1 LEIDLWRGE
10 SMWPAA
16 NVAVEMAAPEK
27 TIHYGGGF
35 TEDGEA
41 GMFRKQKELG
51 RSEIADASSR
61 RP

>member
-16 NVAVEMAAPEK
+16 NVAFGSAAPEK

-35 TEDGEA
+35 AEHEEVKVFREPKEA
-41 GMFRKQKELG
+41 GTF
-51 RSEIADASSR
+51 
-61 RP
+61 